1 MIKLMKKIG
10 CDKMALFSGKGK
22 TFWATLLEIVSLH
35 SHFSEQGI
43 QFPVFGK
50 IQSLKP
56 VRSQIGQS

>member
-1 MIKLMKKIG
+1 
-10 CDKMALFSGKGK
+10 MALFSGKGK

-50 IQSLKP
+50 MQSFEPML
-56 VRSQIGQS
+56 S